1 MTDSLSAESR
11 LERLLGRLLSAAEAS
26 LAAGDLET
34 ARATV
39 DEVLTVDPDNP
50 RASALHA
57 QMAGRQRGSTGE
69 RVLMTLLFSD
79 LVSSTQLSE
88 RMEPEQLRD
97 LFAFYRSAAR
107 EAVERYGGYVM
118 KYMGDGILAGF
129 GYPEPHE
136 DDGRR
141 AVLAGLDLVAAMRE
155 AEPELLLQLGEAP
168 QIRIG
173 IHTGQVVVTDLS
185 DDRSSDEKDSIVGVA
200 PNLAA
205 RIQQAAEPDMVVIS
219 DVTQSLVDTDF
230 YLHSLGERELKGITR
245 PVEVFAVERPRHPGS
260 RFYAERYRQGHLVGR
275 DGPRRALA
283 AGWDDVRSGSSGA
296 FLLTGEAGIGK
307 TRLIA
312 ALVETAETSGG
323 RVLGAGCLPYY
334 SNVSLWPVARL
345 IERSLGV
352 TGEGADRL
360 GALVESL
367 ESLGLDLARSVPL
380 LAPLIGVS
388 DPERYPAPEL
398 DPSAMLD
405 ETLTLL
411 VDWLAALARETPRVF
426 AVEDLHWA
434 DPSTIALIGRVIARR
449 PPGVLTV
456 ATTRDAAS
464 LPWADTADRLALER
478 LDAQAA
484 ARLVDA
490 IVADMGDAGSLTDEQ
505 RDHIV
510 AQGEGIPL
518 FVEELT
524 RTYIAAK
531 ARSDRLPL
539 RLQELL
545 TWRLKAPMVDQ
556 RVAQVAATVGPIFD
570 APTVAAVLGD
580 EAGVAEQ
587 LELLVDQGIIATDD
601 RDLATFRFRHALMRD
616 AAYETQVLDV
626 RRQTHADVA
635 ARILAR
641 GGEPALVAEHLDLAD
656 QAGPAAAQYLVAAQ
670 DEQARGA
677 HTEAAKLLTRC
688 LELFERVPDSDE
700 RDLGELTARMLRA
713 FSVSSMQGYAAPEV
727 VNDHRRAEDL
737 TARLGSRPEVLPSL
751 IAIWAYWFA
760 AGDLSTART
769 LLDRLAELVQED
781 AYSWFQPEVES
792 CAGFQGLYEG
802 RLAAAQQHLETAM
815 DGFRARPPDE
825 LVSPFWPLPNDP
837 VAVSAV
843 ALATVAT
850 VRGELGTAATWEDVA
865 VRRAQEIGFPRGPF
879 SLAFVKTYTAW
890 NRRFM
895 GERGEAQEIGA
906 QIMGIGMEYGYAY
919 WMLMGSSYL
928 GTATPGASP
937 DRAFLEQNVATLRM
951 MGQEAFSASH
961 LALLARMAADD
972 SDIDRAADLVAD
984 ALDVVRKS
992 GEYLHLPEVLR
1003 LRGEFALAR
1012 FGDAQEAAADYAE
1025 ALRVA
1030 TEQGARI
1037 SRLRAALALAGLPR
1051 TARPTGWRD
1060 ELAAARADVPAE
1072 LVCAETSAADALLAE

>member
-1 MTDSLSAESR
+1 MTDALSAESR

-39 DEVLTVDPDNP
+39 DEVLTVDPENG
-50 RASALHA
+50 RASALHT
-57 QMAGRQRGSTGE
+57 QITSRQRGSSGE
-69 RVLMTLLFSD
+69 RALMTLLFSD

-97 LFAFYRSAAR
+97 LFAFYRSTAR

-141 AVLAGLDLVAAMRE
+141 AVLAGLDLVSAMRD
-155 AEPELLLQLGEAP
+155 AEPDLMRQLGEAP

-185 DDRSSDEKDSIVGVA
+185 DNRSSDEKDSIVGVA

-245 PVEVFAVERPRHPGS
+245 PVEVFAVERARHPGS

-275 DGPRRALA
+275 EGPRQALRD
-283 AGWDDVRSGSSGA
+283 GWDDVAAGSSAA
-296 FLLTGEAGIGK
+296 FVVTGEAGIGK

-352 TGEGADRL
+352 TGQGTDRL
-360 GALVESL
+360 TALVESL

-380 LAPLIGVS
+380 LAPLIGVT
-388 DPERYPAPEL
+388 DPAGYPSPEL

-411 VDWLAALARETPRVF
+411 VDWLAASARQAPRVF

-434 DPSTIALIGRVIARR
+434 DPSTIALIGRVIARQ

-456 ATTRDAAS
+456 ATTRDATS
-464 LPWADTADRLALER
+464 LPWADTARRLSLDRL
-478 LDAQAA
+478 DQDA
-484 ARLVDA
+484 ARNLVDA
-490 IVADMGDAGSLTDEQ
+490 IVADIGADGALADQQ

-510 AQGEGIPL
+510 AQAEGIPL

-524 RTYIAAK
+524 RTVLAAQG
-531 ARSDRLPL
+531 RSERMPL

-545 TWRLKAPMVDQ
+545 TWRLKAPRVDQ

-570 APTVAAVLGD
+570 AATVSAVLG
-580 EAGVAEQ
+580 EESGVHEQ
-587 LELLVDQGIIATDD
+587 LELLVDQGIIAADD

-626 RRQTHADVA
+626 RRKTHADIA
-635 ARILAR
+635 AIILAR

-656 QAGPAAAQYLVAAQ
+656 EPVAAAAQYLLAAQ
-670 DEQARGA
+670 AEQVRGA
-677 HTEAAKLLTRC
+677 HTEAAKLLTRA
-688 LELFERVPDSDE
+688 LELFEQVPDSDE

-713 FSVSSMQGYAAPEV
+713 FSVSSIQGYAAPEV
-727 VNDHRRAEDL
+727 VTDHRRAEDL

-760 AGDLSTART
+760 AGDLTTART
-769 LLDRLAELVQED
+769 LLDRLAEMVQQD
-781 AYSWFQPEVES
+781 AYSWFQPEVDS
-792 CAGFQGLYEG
+792 CAGFQSLYEG
-802 RLAAAQQHLETAM
+802 RLVSAQHHLETAM
-815 DGFRARPPDE
+815 EGFRARPPDAT
-825 LVSPFWPLPNDP
+825 VSPFWPLPNDP

-850 VRGELGTAATWEDVA
+850 VRGEPDTASAWEDVA
-865 VRRAQEIGFPRGPF
+865 VRRAQEVGFPRGPF
-879 SLAFVKTYTAW
+879 SLAFVRTYAAW

-895 GERGEAQEIGA
+895 GDLHGA
-906 QIMGIGMEYGYAY
+906 QAAGAEIVTIAMEYGYAY
-919 WMLMGSSYL
+919 WMLMGSSYV
-928 GTATPGASP
+928 GTATPGTEP
-937 DRAFLEQNVATLRM
+937 ERAFLEQNVATLRM
-951 MGQEAFSASH
+951 MGQEGFAASH
-961 LALLARMAADD
+961 LALLAQMAADD
-972 SDIDRAADLVAD
+972 GDLDRAADLVAD

-1003 LRGEFALAR
+1003 LRGQVMLAR
-1012 FGDAQEAAADYAE
+1012 FGDIEEATADYRE
-1025 ALRVA
+1025 ALDVA

-1037 SRLRAALALAGLPR
+1037 SRLRAAMALAGLPSGS
-1051 TARPTGWRD
+1051 RPSDWRD
-1060 ELAAARADVPAE
+1060 ALVAARADLPAGLTFDE
-1072 LVCAETSAADALLAE
+1072 ASAADALLAE

>member
-1 MTDSLSAESR
+1 MTDPVLSAESR

-34 ARATV
+34 ARATA
-39 DEVLTVDPDNP
+39 DEVVTVDPDNE
-50 RASALHA
+50 RASALLA
-57 QMAGRQRGSTGE
+57 QIAARQRGSTGE
-69 RVLMTLLFSD
+69 RALMTLLFSD

-155 AEPELLLQLGEAP
+155 AQPDMLRRLGEAP

-230 YLHSLGERELKGITR
+230 YLHSLGERELKGISR
-245 PVEVFAVERPRHPGS
+245 PVEAFAVERARHPGS

-275 DGPRRALA
+275 DGPRESLK
-283 AGWDDVRSGSSGA
+283 AGWDEVRSGSSGA
-296 FLLTGEAGIGK
+296 FLVTGEAGIGK
-307 TRLIA
+307 TRLTA
-312 ALVETAETSGG
+312 ALVETVETSGG

-334 SNVSLWPVARL
+334 SNVSLWPIARL

-352 TGEGADRL
+352 AGQGADRL

-367 ESLGLDLARSVPL
+367 DSLGLDLARSVPF
-380 LAPLIGVS
+380 LAHLIGVS
-388 DPERYPAPEL
+388 DSEDYPPPEL
-398 DPSAMLD
+398 DPSAFLD
-405 ETLTLL
+405 ETLNQL
-411 VDWLAALARETPRVF
+411 VEWLVALARETPRAF

-434 DPSTIALIGRVIARR
+434 DPSTIALLGRVIERQ

-456 ATTRDAAS
+456 ATTRDATY
-464 LPWADTADRLALER
+464 LPWADAVTQLSLDR
-478 LDAQAA
+478 LDAAA
-484 ARLVDA
+484 AASLVDA
-490 IVADMGDAGSLTDEQ
+490 VVADVGAEGGLTERQ
-505 RDHIV
+505 REHIV
-510 AQGEGIPL
+510 VQGEGIPL

-524 RTYIAAK
+524 RTYLAE
-531 ARSDRLPL
+531 ARSDRMPL

-545 TWRLKAPMVDQ
+545 TWRLKAPRVDQ

-570 APTVAAVLGD
+570 AATVAAVIGD
-580 EAGVAEQ
+580 EAAVDDQ
-587 LELLVDQGIIATDD
+587 LEVLVDQGIIAADD

-635 ARILAR
+635 ASIVAR
-641 GGEPALVAEHLDLAD
+641 GGEPALVAEHLDLAGE
-656 QAGPAAAQYLVAAQ
+656 AGQAAAQYLVAAQ
-670 DEQARGA
+670 AEQARGA
-677 HTEAAKLLTRC
+677 HTEAAKLLSRG
-688 LELFERVPDSDE
+688 LELFEALPDSDE

-713 FSVSSMQGYAAPEV
+713 FSVSSVQGYAAPEV
-727 VNDHRRAEDL
+727 VTDHRRAEEL

-751 IAIWAYWFA
+751 IAIWAYWFT
-760 AGDLSTART
+760 AGDLGTART
-769 LLDRLAELVQED
+769 LVDRLAEMVQQD
-781 AYSWFQPEVES
+781 AYAWFQPEVES
-792 CAGFQGLYEG
+792 CTGFQGLYEG
-802 RLAAAQQHLETAM
+802 RLESAERHLEAAM
-815 DGFRARPPDE
+815 AGFRARPPDQ

-843 ALATVAT
+843 ALATVGA
-850 VRGELGTAATWEDVA
+850 VRGEPETSLYWEDVA

-879 SLAFVKTYTAW
+879 SLAFVKTYVAW
-890 NRRFM
+890 NKRFLGDRRT
-895 GERGEAQEIGA
+895 AQAIGA
-906 QIMGIGMEYGYAY
+906 EILGIGMEYGYAY

-928 GTATPGASP
+928 GTATPGAEP
-937 DRAFLEQNVATLRM
+937 ERAFLEQNVATMRM

-961 LALLARMAADD
+961 LALLSRMAADD
-972 SDIDRAADLVAD
+972 GDLDRAADLVAD
-984 ALDVVRKS
+984 ALDVIHKT
-992 GEYLHLPEVLR
+992 GEYLHLPEALR
-1003 LRGEFALAR
+1003 LRGQFALAR
-1012 FGDAQEAAADYAE
+1012 FDDEQEAVSDYTE
-1025 ALRVA
+1025 ALSVA
-1030 TEQGARI
+1030 IEQGARV
-1037 SRLRAALALAGLPR
+1037 SRLRAALALAELPPA
-1051 TARPTGWRD
+1051 ARPTDWRD
-1060 ELAAARADVPAE
+1060 TLGAARADLPAA
-1072 LVCAETSAADALLAE
+1072 LVTAETSAADVLLAE